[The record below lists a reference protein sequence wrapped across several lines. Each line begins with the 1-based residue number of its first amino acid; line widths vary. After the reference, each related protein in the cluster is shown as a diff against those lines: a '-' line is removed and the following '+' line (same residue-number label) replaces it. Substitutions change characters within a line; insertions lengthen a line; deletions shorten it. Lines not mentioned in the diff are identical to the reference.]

1 MIGVDASSVLDHA
14 HIGDEAAGEDFHPT
28 VVGRDRLRDGAHPH
42 AVHPKL
48 PQHLQLCHRLVV
60 GSSNHSIHTLM
71 GGNLRLEGSHLTNN
85 PLQIELLCNTSGHF
99 AVVSVVDV
107 VAGEEAGT
115 KSIVVGSSKRVLH
128 T

>member
-1 MIGVDASSVLDHA
+1 MIGVDASSVLNDT
-14 HIGDEAAGEDFHPT
+14 HISYEAACKDFHAT
-28 VVGRDRLRDGAHPH
+28 VVRCDRLRDGAHAH
-42 AVHPKL
+42 AVHPEL
-48 PQHLQLCHRLVV
+48 PKHLQLCHRLVV

-85 PLQIELLCNTSGHF
+85 PLQIELLCNTPGHF

-115 KSIVVGSSKRVLH
+115 KSIVVGSSQRVLH